1 MFSRVVVTAP
11 PGKLG
16 IQVVDDATN
25 EVHTVI
31 SKVSVSSI
39 IGYYRFQYVL
49 ESKIDGSAI
58 VHRSMMTVHWL
69 PWCFLR
75 IK

>member
-39 IGYYRFQYVL
+39 KVI
-49 ESKIDGSAI
+49 I
-58 VHRSMMTVHWL
+58 RSNMYLRAKMTVL
-69 PWCFLR
+69 PLYTGQ
-75 IK
+75 